1 MKARTYIGIAL
12 DQGLYCVDARRAGQ
26 APARMTFP
34 ADERGGEQLRRYV
47 AGLREPVRLAI
58 LASVATLGLALAL
71 GDVPER
77 EIILVSP
84 QVADQAADL
93 AAFAVRTV

>member
-1 MKARTYIGIAL
+1 M
-12 DQGLYCVDARRAGQ
+12 YCVDARRAGQ
-26 APARMTFP
+26 APARMRFP

-47 AGLREPVRLAI
+47 AGLHEPVRLAI
-58 LASVATLGLALAL
+58 LASVATISLALAM
-71 GDVPER
+71 GEVAER

-93 AAFAVRTV
+93 AAFAARTV